1 MLLDAAQP
9 ASIAESD
16 WLAASVPWLLAV
28 LVIAAVI
35 AAIGVWTL
43 VARVRGLEQ
52 LAKRFDALEG
62 IHGQLA
68 TLVSDRSDLDLRRI
82 EHVLLELRDAARR
95 LEDSL
100 LRATQ
105 STRSAALATS
115 GGSAGASLSDRVI
128 DRLLAHGYEQ
138 VQLVTTLDELG
149 RIFEAEG
156 QIGEVLV
163 EARHNGVL
171 CKGRVLVRNG
181 AVTEVEL
188 KPAYSMFP

>member
-1 MLLDAAQP
+1 MQLEQVQVAFSAAPEWLD
-9 ASIAESD
+9 
-16 WLAASVPWLLAV
+16 ASVPWLLGALV
-28 LVIAAVI
+28 LAATI
-35 AAIGVWTL
+35 GAIGVWTL
-43 VARVRGLEQ
+43 VARVRELQ
-52 LAKRFDALEG
+52 QVARRFDALEA
-62 IHGQLA
+62 IQA
-68 TLVSDRSDLDLRRI
+68 QVSKLVSDRGDLDLRRV

-105 STRSAALATS
+105 TSRSSALAIS
-115 GGSAGASLSDRVI
+115 GANAASLSDRVI
-128 DRLLAHGYEQ
+128 DRLLAHGYVH
-138 VQLVTTLDELG
+138 VQIVTTLAELE
-149 RIFEAEG
+149 RIFDADG
-156 QIGEVLV
+156 QVGEVLV